1 MIGTGS
7 LYENVRAFVYGKNA
21 GHAFTFIDR
30 LPHDQIP
37 EAHRRA
43 HIYVSL
49 NQLGQL
55 SNANLEAMAMGACM
69 IIPEAQLERGIDE
82 ATQNFISNTAVVRI
96 PWDGQEEALAS
107 AIQSLAESAN
117 KRRMLSNNL
126 KGVVKHLIPT
136 WDERVAL
143 ELSIISDHL
152 GTEI

>member
-1 MIGTGS
+1 
-7 LYENVRAFVYGKNA
+7 
-21 GHAFTFIDR
+21 
-30 LPHDQIP
+30 
-37 EAHRRA
+37 
-43 HIYVSL
+43 
-49 NQLGQL
+49 
-55 SNANLEAMAMGACM
+55 M